1 MRVYHGSTLETAKT
15 NVTIDTYKERL
26 EERIIGYL
34 SERCAIPPGDAMAL
48 YYSSRLAR
56 QIAAGLHGIENLD
69 YKYLAE
75 DLLENEPD
83 LLSAPR

>member
-1 MRVYHGSTLETAKT
+1 MRPHRALEAVKT

-34 SERCAIPPGDAMAL
+34 AEKCAIPLGEAMSL
-48 YYSSRLAR
+48 YYASRLSR
-56 QIAAGLHGIENLD
+56 QIASGLHGIENLD

-75 DLLENEPD
+75 DLLENESE
-83 LLSAPR
+83 LLTPSR

>member
-1 MRVYHGSTLETAKT
+1 MEPAKT
-15 NVTIDTYKERL
+15 NVTIDTYNERL

-34 SERCAIPPGDAMAL
+34 SERCALPPGDAMAL

-56 QIAAGLHGIENLD
+56 QIASGLHGIENLD

-75 DLLENEPD
+75 DLLENEAE
-83 LLSAPR
+83 LLSPPG